1 VRSFAASASVSLK
14 IELDREGVTRSRIIA
29 FVIDEAGDVDEV
41 CDVDVEKA
49 GDVGEMCD
57 VDVEKAGDVDEVR
70 DVEKA
75 GDVEVGDT
83 SADDIPPEAL
93 ISLSISLES
102 CQRFGPTCCPK
113 NSASAWAMWPPRLVV
128 SSVIQRMSS
137 YGDIGANSSVVA
149 VLFKAL
155 NKEVRLSGILLS
167 LKTTIQKSGIS
178 PLKISTI
185 SF

>member
-1 VRSFAASASVSLK
+1 MDVEK
-14 IELDREGVTRSRIIA
+14 
-29 FVIDEAGDVDEV
+29 AGDVDEV

-49 GDVGEMCD
+49 GDVDEVCD
-57 VDVEKAGDVDEVR
+57 VDVDEAGDVDEVR
-70 DVEKA
+70 DVDVDEVCDVEKA

-83 SADDIPPEAL
+83 SADDTPPEAL